1 MPIEN
6 RLTAGAARLLLVLL
20 LVLPAGCTD
29 LKRWAYE
36 DFGDRDEWQDPAR
49 VVESLALAPGSQV
62 ADLGSGGGYFT
73 FRLADAVGP
82 EGRVYA
88 IDVDEGMND
97 YVRDTAEADGYANVE
112 TVLAIGDDPLFP
124 EPVDLLFTCNTYHH
138 LENRTDYFA
147 GLQDSLRSGGRI
159 AIIDYS
165 GEGGFFERRH
175 STPPDVIQT
184 EMEAA
189 GYRLDASHEFLT
201 RQSFQVFTLASDEG

>member
-1 MPIEN
+1 MHVES
-6 RLTAGAARLLLVLL
+6 RLAAGAARLLLVLM
-20 LVLPAGCTD
+20 LVLPAGCTEF
-29 LKRWAYE
+29 KRRAYE
-36 DFGDRDEWQDPAR
+36 DFGDRDEWQEPDR
-49 VVESLALAPGSQV
+49 VVESLALVPGARV

-97 YVRDTAEADGYANVE
+97 YVSGKAQEDGYANVE
-112 TVLAIGDDPLFP
+112 TVLVPSDDPRLP

-138 LENRTDYFA
+138 LENRSDYFA
-147 GLQDSLRSGGRI
+147 GLRDSLRSGGRI
-159 AIIDYS
+159 AIIDYT

-175 STPPDVIQT
+175 ATPSEVIQR

-189 GYRLDASHEFLT
+189 GFQLEANHEFLA
-201 RQSFQVFTLASDEG
+201 RQSFMVFAPDAD